1 MPPHSESLL
10 IRPRRLHLETQPLS
24 PNLASHI
31 VHRMGEGGQPPH
43 RGIQYVN
50 VGNETYLRI
59 LRDEYLRRLLKG
71 AGGSGFKLV
80 QGYYGGGKTHFLH
93 CVRDLAWDEGF
104 PTAIVSLSPQE
115 CPYDDAVKVYRA
127 VAMNLT
133 TPPSTENAKPSRG
146 LTDILRDVADD
157 RKEAL
162 GEADFKKWITQTA
175 LRVAVDSHSFRRA
188 AAEFMRAYIE
198 GDIEKEAILE
208 AWLRGDSIK
217 RGDVRDQGIFETI
230 EKGNAFT
237 MLRSMCQ
244 LLVEYGFPGCVLL
257 FDEVDRNMSFSRTK
271 IQSLGDNL
279 RQVIDLCGS
288 ALLPGVLFLY
298 AVPPEFLRNVVPDY
312 PALDQR
318 LKSPIPLSERSPQA
332 PVIDLEH
339 LDLDFTTLLVRI
351 GERLLEVFEVAEVW
365 KSDRAMQTRNLKALA
380 QTCADF
386 SFEIGHRRLFVKT
399 WIDLLFRQRRGEE
412 RVLLLEEVERL
423 LADGAAA
430 LDSNDGAFVDA

>member
-1 MPPHSESLL
+1 VE
-10 IRPRRLHLETQPLS
+10 RAPLNS
-24 PNLASHI
+24 ALASHI
-31 VHRMGEGGQPPH
+31 VHRMGEGGQPPD

-59 LRDEYLRRLLKG
+59 LRDEYLRRLLK
-71 AGGSGFKLV
+71 AAHGSGFKLV
-80 QGYYGGGKTHFLH
+80 QGYYGGGKTHFLY

-115 CPYDDAVKVYRA
+115 CPYDDSVKVYRA
-127 VAMNLT
+127 VTMNIT
-133 TPPSTENAKPSRG
+133 SPPPTDASRPSRG

-157 RKEAL
+157 RRNTL
-162 GEADFKKWITQTA
+162 GDQDFKRWISQTA
-175 LRVAVDSHSFRRA
+175 MRVAVDSHSFRRA
-188 AAEFMRAYIE
+188 AAEFMRAYSF
-198 GDIEKEAILE
+198 GDDQKEAVLE
-208 AWLRGDSIK
+208 AWLRGDPVT
-217 RGDVRDQGIFETI
+217 RTDVRELGIFETI

-244 LLVEYGFPGCVLL
+244 LLVEYGFPGSVLL

-271 IQSLGDNL
+271 IQALGDNL

-339 LDLDFTTLLVRI
+339 LDLDMTSLLVRI
-351 GERLLEVFEVAEVW
+351 GERLLEVFEAAEDW
-365 KSDRAMQTRNLKALA
+365 KSDRSIQSRNLQALA
-380 QTCADF
+380 QTCTDF
-386 SFEIGHRRLFVKT
+386 AFEIGHRRLFVKT
-399 WIDLLFRQRRGEE
+399 WIDLLFRQYRGEQ
-412 RVLLLEEVERL
+412 RALLLEELERL
-423 LADGAAA
+423 LQDGVVA
-430 LDSNDGAFVDA
+430 LDSADSTFIDA

>member
-1 MPPHSESLL
+1 MEHA
-10 IRPRRLHLETQPLS
+10 PLT
-24 PNLASHI
+24 PALASHI
-31 VHRMGEGGQPPH
+31 VHRMGEGGQPPD

-71 AGGSGFKLV
+71 ARGSGFKLV
-80 QGYYGGGKTHFLH
+80 QGYYGGGKTHFLN

-104 PTAIVSLSPQE
+104 PTAVVSLSPQE
-115 CPYDDAVKVYRA
+115 CPYDDPVKVYRA
-127 VAMNLT
+127 VAMNIT
-133 TPPSTENAKPSRG
+133 SPPETEASRPSRG

-157 RKEAL
+157 RKASL
-162 GEADFKKWITQTA
+162 GDGDFKRWIQQTA

-188 AAEFMRAYIE
+188 AAEFMRAYAF
-198 GDIEKEAILE
+198 GDDQKEAVLE
-208 AWLRGDSIK
+208 AWLRGDSVN
-217 RGDVRDQGIFETI
+217 RSDVREIGIFETI

-244 LLVEYGFPGCVLL
+244 LMVEYGFPGAVLL

-288 ALLPGVLFLY
+288 ALLPGVLFVY

-318 LKSPIPLSERSPQA
+318 LKSPIPMSERSPQA

-339 LDLDFTTLLVRI
+339 LDLDMTPLLVRI
-351 GERLLEVFEVAEVW
+351 GERLLEVFETAEGW
-365 KSDRAMQTRNLKALA
+365 KSSRALQAKNLQALA
-380 QTCADF
+380 QVCTDF
-386 SFEIGHRRLFVKT
+386 AFEIGHRRLFVKT
-399 WIDLLFRQRRGEE
+399 WLDLLFRQHRGGEKA
-412 RVLLLEEVERL
+412 LLLEEVERL
-423 LADGAAA
+423 LQDGVVA
-430 LDSNDGAFVDA
+430 LDAAGGTFVDA

>member
-1 MPPHSESLL
+1 MERS
-10 IRPRRLHLETQPLS
+10 PLTPS
-24 PNLASHI
+24 TASHI
-31 VHRMGEGGQPPH
+31 IHRMGEGGQPPD
-43 RGIQYVN
+43 RGIQHVN

-80 QGYYGGGKTHFLH
+80 QGYYGGGKTHFLY

-104 PTAIVSLSPQE
+104 PTALVSLSPQE

-127 VAMNLT
+127 VAMSLSS
-133 TPPSTENAKPSRG
+133 PPQSENARPSRG
-146 LTDILRDVADD
+146 IADILRDVAED
-157 RKEAL
+157 RRSAL
-162 GEADFKKWITQTA
+162 GDAEFRRWITQTA
-175 LRVAVDSHSFRRA
+175 LRVPVDSHSYRRA
-188 AAEFMRAYIE
+188 AAEFMRAVIS
-198 GDIEKEAILE
+198 GDEQKEALLE
-208 AWLRGDSIK
+208 AWLRGDAVNRS
-217 RGDVRDQGIFETI
+217 DVRDAGLFEII

-257 FDEVDRNMSFSRTK
+257 FDEVDRNMSFSRLK

-298 AVPPEFLRNVVPDY
+298 AVPPEFLRNIVPDY

-339 LDLDFTTLLVRI
+339 LDLDFVALLTRI
-351 GERLLEVFEVAEVW
+351 GERILDVFEVSEQW
-365 KSDRAMQTRNLKALA
+365 KAQRTLQAGNLQKLA
-380 QTCADF
+380 QTCADY

-412 RVLLLEEVERL
+412 RGLLLEEVERL
-423 LADGAAA
+423 VQQGASFMDG
-430 LDSNDGAFVDA
+430 DGEGFEDA

>member
-1 MPPHSESLL
+1 MASAPRSIRTVES
-10 IRPRRLHLETQPLS
+10 QPLS
-24 PNLASHI
+24 PSLASHI
-31 VHRMGEGGQPPH
+31 VHRMGEAGQPPD

-80 QGYYGGGKTHFLH
+80 QGYYGGGKTHFLY

-127 VAMNLT
+127 VAMSLT
-133 TPPSTENAKPSRG
+133 TPPRAEGARPSRG

-157 RKEAL
+157 RREAL
-162 GEADFKKWITQTA
+162 GDSDFKKWISQTA

-188 AAEFMRAYIE
+188 AAEFMRAYAF
-198 GDIEKEAILE
+198 GDDEKEAVLE
-208 AWLRGDSIK
+208 AWLRGDPIK
-217 RGDVRDQGIFETI
+217 RGDVRDLGIFEAI

-244 LLVEYGFPGCVLL
+244 LLVEYGFPGCILL

-271 IQSLGDNL
+271 IQALGDNL

-351 GERLLEVFEVAEVW
+351 GEKLLDVFEVAESW
-365 KSDRAMQTRNLKALA
+365 KSDKAIQGKNLKSLA

-412 RVLLLEEVERL
+412 RAMLLEEVEHM

-430 LDSNDGAFVDA
+430 LDGASGAFVDA

>member
-1 MPPHSESLL
+1 
-10 IRPRRLHLETQPLS
+10 LEKSPLT
-24 PNLASHI
+24 PALASHI
-31 VHRMGEGGQPPH
+31 VHRMGEGGQPPD

-50 VGNETYLRI
+50 VGNESYLRI

-80 QGYYGGGKTHFLH
+80 QGYYGGGKTHFLY

-127 VAMNLT
+127 VAMNIT
-133 TPPSTENAKPSRG
+133 APPTTENARPSRG

-157 RKEAL
+157 RKNEL
-162 GEADFKKWITQTA
+162 GDDFKKWISQTA
-175 LRVAVDSHSFRRA
+175 LRVAVDSHSLRRA
-188 AAEFMRAYIE
+188 AAEFMRAYAY
-198 GDIEKEAILE
+198 GDDHKEAVLE
-208 AWLRGDSIK
+208 AWLRGDPVNKS
-217 RGDVRDQGIFETI
+217 DVRELGIFEGI

-244 LLVEYGFPGCVLL
+244 LLVEYGFPGSVLL
-257 FDEVDRNMSFSRTK
+257 FDEVDRNMSFSRHK
-271 IQSLGDNL
+271 IQALGDNL

-312 PALDQR
+312 PALEQR

-332 PVIDLEH
+332 PIIDLEH
-339 LDLDFTTLLVRI
+339 LDLDSTTVLVRI
-351 GERLLEVFEVAEVW
+351 GERLLDVFEASEGWQSNRPIQSKNVR
-365 KSDRAMQTRNLKALA
+365 SLA
-380 QTCADF
+380 QACSDF

-399 WIDLLFRQRRGEE
+399 WVDLLFRQRRGEE
-412 RVLLLEEVERL
+412 RALLGEEMERL
-423 LADGAAA
+423 LSDGAAS
-430 LDSNDGAFVDA
+430 LDGSGEAFVDA